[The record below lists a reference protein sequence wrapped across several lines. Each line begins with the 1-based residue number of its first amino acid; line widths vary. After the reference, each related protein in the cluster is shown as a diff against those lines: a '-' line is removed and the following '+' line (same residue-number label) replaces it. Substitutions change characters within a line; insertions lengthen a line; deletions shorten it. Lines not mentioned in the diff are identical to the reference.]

1 MTVLW
6 PIGRRGLG
14 TMFVSGCS
22 LVPRPPARITAV
34 FNEASL
40 KRNAV
45 TLDEQLVSTVT
56 GRSTSLFDADLREHS
71 DEIRRRLSGSR
82 VMVIGAAGSIG
93 SAVVRQ
99 LIGYRPSMLSLVDPN
114 ENGLV
119 EVVRE
124 ARSGRLA
131 LPADFETHAVGLGS
145 VEFEH
150 LLRATGPLDFVLNLA
165 ALKHVRSERDPFTL
179 MRMLETN
186 VLGLD
191 TALEFLAS
199 TGVGKVFSVS
209 SDKAVNPTSLMGASK
224 RWMERVLVAHS
235 ARVPSSSARFANVA
249 FSAGSLLEGFLFR
262 LEKRQ
267 PLAAPRNVRR
277 FFMSESEGAELC
289 LLAAALA
296 ATNEIYVPQLSEALH
311 AVTLE
316 SIARKVLQHAGLE
329 AVECSSEE
337 EARYSPLL
345 DEARPTRW
353 PCYFGE
359 SDTSGEKEVEEL
371 VGSLE
376 TVDRTHYRTIAVV
389 RQPATDDLAGLREAR
404 AELERIKGK
413 ESWDKSAIV
422 AAVQRAVP
430 EFHHL
435 ERGRSLDRKM

>member
-1 MTVLW
+1 
-6 PIGRRGLG
+6 
-14 TMFVSGCS
+14 MFVSGCS

-45 TLDEQLVSTVT
+45 TPDEQLVSTVI

-71 DEIRRRLSGSR
+71 DEVKRRFSGSR

-99 LIGYRPSMLSLVDPN
+99 LIAYGPAMLSLVDPN

-119 EVVRE
+119 ELVRE

-131 LPADFETHAVGLGS
+131 VPPDFETHAIELGT
-145 VEFEH
+145 VEFAH

-191 TALEFLAS
+191 AALELLA
-199 TGVGKVFSVS
+199 TMRVGQVFSVS

-235 ARVPSSSARFANVA
+235 ARVPSCSARFANVA

-262 LEKRQ
+262 LEKKQ
-267 PLAAPRNVRR
+267 PIAAPRGVRR
-277 FFMSESEGAELC
+277 FFMSESESAELC

-296 ATNEIYVPQLSEALH
+296 ATNEIYVPQLSESLH

-316 SIARKVLQHAGLE
+316 SIARKVLHHAGLE

-345 DEARPTRW
+345 NEAVPTRW

-376 TVDRTHYRTIAVV
+376 EVDRTRYRTIAVV
-389 RQPATDDLAGLREAR
+389 RQSATDNHAGLREAR
-404 AELERIKGK
+404 LELERIRGK
-413 ESWDKSAIV
+413 EAWDKSAIV
-422 AAVQRAVP
+422 AAVQKAVP
-430 EFHHL
+430 EFRHL

>member
-1 MTVLW
+1 M
-6 PIGRRGLG
+6 
-14 TMFVSGCS
+14 
-22 LVPRPPARITAV
+22 

-45 TLDEQLVSTVT
+45 TLDEQLVSTVI

-71 DEIRRRLSGSR
+71 DEVKRRFSGSR

-99 LIGYRPSMLSLVDPN
+99 LIASGPAMLSLVDPN

-119 EVVRE
+119 ELVRD
-124 ARSGRLA
+124 ARSGKMEA
-131 LPADFETHAVGLGS
+131 PPDFRTHAIELGS
-145 VEFEH
+145 TEFEH

-191 TALEFLAS
+191 TALELLA
-199 TGVGKVFSVS
+199 TTRVGKVFSVS

-235 ARVPSSSARFANVA
+235 ARIPSSSARFANVA

-267 PLAAPRNVRR
+267 PIAAPRDVRR
-277 FFMSESEGAELC
+277 FFMSESEAAELC
-289 LLAAALA
+289 LLAAALG
-296 ATNEIYVPQLSEALH
+296 ATNEIYVPKLSEAEH

-316 SIARKVLQHAGLE
+316 SIARKVLHHAGLE
-329 AVECSSEE
+329 AVECSSED
-337 EARYSPLL
+337 EARHSPLL
-345 DEARPTRW
+345 TQAAPSRW

-359 SDTSGEKEVEEL
+359 SDTSGEKDVEEL

-376 TVDRTHYRTIAVV
+376 TVDRARYRTIAVV
-389 RQPATDDLAGLREAR
+389 RQSAADNAARLREAR
-404 AELERIKGK
+404 IELERIRDK

-422 AAVQRAVP
+422 AAVQKAVP
-430 EFHHL
+430 EFRHL
-435 ERGRSLDRKM
+435 ERGKSLDRKM

>member
-14 TMFVSGCS
+14 TMFVSGWS

-40 KRNAV
+40 KRTAV
-45 TLDEQLVSTVT
+45 TLDEQLVSTVI
-56 GRSTSLFDADLREHS
+56 GRSASLFEEDLREHG
-71 DEIRRRLSGSR
+71 DEVKRRFAGSR

-99 LIGYRPSMLSLVDPN
+99 VMSYGPSMLSLVDPN

-119 EVVRE
+119 ELVRE
-124 ARSGRLA
+124 ARSSRVA
-131 LPADFETHAVGLGS
+131 PPPDFNTHAIELGS
-145 VEFEH
+145 IEFDH

-191 TALEFLAS
+191 AALALLAT
-199 TGVGKVFSVS
+199 TGIEKVFSVS

-224 RWMERVLVAHS
+224 RWMERILVSHS

-262 LEKRQ
+262 LRKRQ
-267 PLAAPRNVRR
+267 PIAAPRNVRR
-277 FFMSESEGAELC
+277 FFMSESEAAELC
-289 LLAAALA
+289 LLASALGV
-296 ATNEIYVPQLSEALH
+296 TNEIYVPQLSEAAH
-311 AVTLE
+311 AVSLE
-316 SIARKVLQHAGLE
+316 SIAAKILRSVGLE
-329 AVECSSEE
+329 PLECSSED
-337 EARYSPLL
+337 EARSSPLL
-345 DEARPTRW
+345 DEAAPSRW

-359 SDTSGEKEVEEL
+359 TDTSGEKEVEEL

-376 TVDRTHYRTIAVV
+376 KVDRTRYRTIAVV
-389 RQPATDDLAGLREAR
+389 EQSAGGTGGLRDAR
-404 AELERIKGK
+404 LELERIRGSEK
-413 ESWDKSAIV
+413 WDKRAIV
-422 AAVQRAVP
+422 AAVEKAVP
-430 EFHHL
+430 EFRHV
-435 ERGRSLDRKM
+435 ERGKSLDRKM

>member
-1 MTVLW
+1 
-6 PIGRRGLG
+6 
-14 TMFVSGCS
+14 
-22 LVPRPPARITAV
+22 
-34 FNEASL
+34 
-40 KRNAV
+40 
-45 TLDEQLVSTVT
+45 
-56 GRSTSLFDADLREHS
+56 
-71 DEIRRRLSGSR
+71 
-82 VMVIGAAGSIG
+82 MVIGAAGSIG

-99 LIGYRPSMLSLVDPN
+99 LIAYRPAMLSLIDPN

-119 EVVRE
+119 ELVRE

-131 LPADFETHAVGLGS
+131 LPLDFETHAIELGS
-145 VEFEH
+145 LEFAH

-191 TALEFLAS
+191 AALELLAT

-224 RWMERVLVAHS
+224 RWMERVLLAHS
-235 ARVPSSSARFANVA
+235 ARVPSCSARFANVA

-267 PLAAPRNVRR
+267 PIAAPRGVRR

-296 ATNEIYVPQLSEALH
+296 ATNEIYVPQLSDALH
-311 AVTLE
+311 AMTLE
-316 SIARKVLQHAGLE
+316 SIARKVLHHAGLE

-345 DEARPTRW
+345 NEAAPTRW

-376 TVDRTHYRTIAVV
+376 AVDRTRYRTIAVV
-389 RQPATDDLAGLREAR
+389 RQSATDNHAGLREAR
-404 AELERIKGK
+404 FELERIRGK

-422 AAVQRAVP
+422 AAVQKAVP
-430 EFHHL
+430 EFRHL
-435 ERGRSLDRKM
+435 ERGKSLDRKM